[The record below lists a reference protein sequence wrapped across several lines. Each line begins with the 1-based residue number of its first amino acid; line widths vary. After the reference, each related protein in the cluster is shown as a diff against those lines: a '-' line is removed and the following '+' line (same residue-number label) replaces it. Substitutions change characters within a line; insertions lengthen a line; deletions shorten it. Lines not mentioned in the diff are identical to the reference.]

1 MAKSIEDKLITAE
14 TNTIKKCIICV
25 EDFEANQ
32 DVNLCDDCNKRLE
45 ERLKSSSDLT
55 GAEVIDEL
63 NKLLPSLDSNNSNRR
78 RITTQTEEPLEDEC
92 KRM

>member
-32 DVNLCDDCNKRLE
+32 DVNLCDD
-45 ERLKSSSDLT
+45 
-55 GAEVIDEL
+55 
-63 NKLLPSLDSNNSNRR
+63 
-78 RITTQTEEPLEDEC
+78 
-92 KRM
+92 

>member
-1 MAKSIEDKLITAE
+1 LITAE

-32 DVNLCDDCNKRLE
+32 GVNLCDDCNKRLE

-63 NKLLPSLDSNNSNRR
+63 NKLLPLLDSNNSNRR
-78 RITTQTEEPLEDEC
+78 RITIQTEEPLEDEC